1 METVAILTE
10 ISLLIGIGVAIYGI
24 ESWRREHKGKR
35 QMELAEET
43 LALFYEASD
52 VIAYIRNIFSYVSE
66 TEDIARGENETEERY
81 EARKRASIVFKRYN
95 ENQEL
100 FNKIHAMR
108 YRFMAQI
115 GKKQAEPFEELRKIV
130 NEIFIS
136 ARMLSQLWSHRHF
149 RTQEQEDKHYKS
161 IERHE
166 AIFYEGIEEK
176 DPIIP
181 RLNKLVSKIEIT
193 CNKIISG
200 KGTLHGA
207 RESRHCH
214 IKKRGNR
221 DPVRYIL
228 SILHRK
234 GYVEI
239 KDKSTFCIKKRIT
252 FLSLFK
258 NC

>member
-1 METVAILTE
+1 METVAILKE
-10 ISLLIGIGVAIYGI
+10 ISLLIGIWVAIYGI
-24 ESWRREHKGKR
+24 DSWRREHKGKR

-52 VIAYIRNIFSYVSE
+52 VIAYIRNILSYGSE
-66 TEDIARGENETEERY
+66 TESIARGENETEERY
-81 EARKRASIVFKRYN
+81 EARKQASIVFKRYN

-136 ARMLSQLWSHRHF
+136 ARMLSQLWSRRHF

-181 RLNKLVSKIEIT
+181 QLNKLVSEIEIT
-193 CNKIISG
+193 CKAIISG
-200 KGTLHGA
+200 KGTLHGFFN
-207 RESRHCH
+207 RPIR
-214 IKKRGNR
+214 KRGC
-221 DPVRYIL
+221 
-228 SILHRK
+228 K
-234 GYVEI
+234 G
-239 KDKSTFCIKKRIT
+239 
-252 FLSLFK
+252 
-258 NC
+258 

>member
-1 METVAILTE
+1 
-10 ISLLIGIGVAIYGI
+10 
-24 ESWRREHKGKR
+24 
-35 QMELAEET
+35 MELAEET

-52 VIAYIRNIFSYVSE
+52 VIVYMRNPFSYGSE
-66 TEDIARGENETEERY
+66 TEGIARGENETEERY

-95 ENQEL
+95 ENHEL

-115 GKKQAEPFEELRKIV
+115 EKKTEPFEELRKIV

-136 ARMLSQLWSHRHF
+136 ARMLFQLRSRRHF
-149 RTQEQEDKHYKS
+149 RTQEQKDKHYKS

-181 RLNKLVSKIEIT
+181 RLNKLVSEIEIT
-193 CNKIISG
+193 CNEIISG